1 MAKRHDAIVLTER
14 AESKILLIRDQK
26 VILDSDLA
34 ELYGVETR
42 ALNQAVNRNID
53 RFPSDFMF
61 QLSKEE
67 FANLKSQFVT
77 SSSDWGGRRK
87 LSYAFT
93 EHGAIMAASV
103 LNSER
108 AVQASIFVVRAFVK
122 MRQLLAPYKEITKKI
137 EQLEKKLQTHD
148 KHIISIVEAIKLLMP
163 PPEPKPKEP
172 FGFRSRK
179 YLISL
184 CNLVPIKNYM
194 QVFKAGQMA
203 QSLLGVEGERNST
216 FCCLV

>member
-1 MAKRHDAIVLTER
+1 MATKQSAIVLVEK

-34 ELYGVETR
+34 LLYGVTTSR
-42 ALNQAVNRNID
+42 LNEQVRRNIE
-53 RFPSDFMF
+53 RFPDDFMF
-61 QLSKEE
+61 QLTKEE
-67 FANLKSQFVT
+67 FDNLKSQFAT
-77 SSSDWGGRRK
+77 SSSGWGGRRK
-87 LSYAFT
+87 LPYAFT

-122 MRQLLAPYKEITKKI
+122 MRQLLVPYKEITKKI

-148 KHIISIVEAIKLLMP
+148 MQIIDIVEAIKLLMP
-163 PPEPKPKEP
+163 PPEPKTKEP

-179 YLISL
+179 KVSD
-184 CNLVPIKNYM
+184 
-194 QVFKAGQMA
+194 
-203 QSLLGVEGERNST
+203 
-216 FCCLV
+216 